1 MGLDTI
7 ALSSWIQNLERTGRR
22 NHTDATNTPAVT
34 LLDFFRGLLD
44 HTESISG
51 IDVSKAVDA
60 SSSMRCLEPVTVAM
74 MDNWTRQWGY
84 N

>member
-7 ALSSWIQNLERTGRR
+7 ALSSWIQNVDRTGRR
-22 NHTDATNTPAVT
+22 NQSDATNIPALR
-34 LLDFFRGLLD
+34 LLDFFRGLLGD
-44 HTESISG
+44 TESLSG
-51 IDVSKAVDA
+51 IDASKAIEA
-60 SSSMRCLEPVTVAM
+60 SNGLRCLEPVTVGM